1 LPRTRANG
9 DRRDK
14 RGPAVDQAFAALA
27 AELGDGVPSG
37 LRDLEPDQ
45 LRDLTKAIVDTR
57 HRNSAA
63 LAAGGERA
71 LNMIPRLLRGPIR
84 KIVG

>member
-1 LPRTRANG
+1 MA
-9 DRRDK
+9 DE
-14 RGPAVDQAFAALA
+14 AFDALA
-27 AELGDGVPSG
+27 AQLGGDVPQG
-37 LRDLEPDQ
+37 LRQLEPQQ
-45 LRDLTKAIVDTR
+45 LRHLTTAIVDTR